1 MNLSIKEKIY
11 GALFGYAIGDALGLG
26 TEFMTRGEA
35 GRRYP
40 GGLRDYSKIIRDVH
54 RSMWRRGE
62 WTNDTEEVL
71 AVTESI
77 CACGRPDCNDFAHRL
92 HEFYCRRP
100 DDMPAHMRWL
110 FNDRNY
116 LDDPV
121 ETAKSVW
128 HKMKNL
134 DASNEC
140 LGREVII
147 GLWSDNL
154 RENALR
160 FCQLTH
166 PHPRCECSALLVATM
181 TNSLMWHDRPAD
193 LGTLLSIANDID
205 PATLEFVEMA
215 HDGKLSEMNLD
226 DPSTLWYVRKAMGS
240 ALWELFHCDS
250 PEEGLYM
257 LVDAAGDADTNA
269 ALGTALLGLKYGY
282 SALPGALVENLL
294 GRERVE
300 AAADSLC
307 RLLTEKFSPIS

>member
-1 MNLSIKEKIY
+1 
-11 GALFGYAIGDALGLG
+11 
-26 TEFMTRGEA
+26 MTRSEA

-40 GGLRDYSKIIRDVH
+40 GGLRDYSMIIRDVH

-77 CACGRPDCNDFAHRL
+77 CACEGPDCNDFARRL
-92 HEFYCRRP
+92 HEFYCMRS
-100 DDMPAHMRWL
+100 DDIPAHMRWL

-121 ETAKSVW
+121 ETAKNVW
-128 HKMKNL
+128 NRMKNL

-154 RENALR
+154 RGNALR

-181 TNSLMWHDRPAD
+181 ANSLMWHDRPAD
-193 LGTLLSIANDID
+193 LGTLLSIANDAD
-205 PATLEFVEMA
+205 PATLEFVEIA

-226 DPSTLWYVRKAMGS
+226 DPSTLWYVRKTMGS
-240 ALWELFHCDS
+240 ALWALLHCDS
-250 PEEGLYM
+250 PEEGLYR
-257 LVDAAGDADTNA
+257 LVDAAGDAAGSQIRIFRA
-269 ALGTALLGLKYGY
+269 AGWPCGESPGQGTGRGCRRLPLQAPDGEIRTDILTSTTHILYNKYDR
-282 SALPGALVENLL
+282 NL
-294 GRERVE
+294 R
-300 AAADSLC
+300 
-307 RLLTEKFSPIS
+307 

>member
-1 MNLSIKEKIY
+1 M
-11 GALFGYAIGDALGLG
+11 
-26 TEFMTRGEA
+26 
-35 GRRYP
+35 
-40 GGLRDYSKIIRDVH
+40 
-54 RSMWRRGE
+54 
-62 WTNDTEEVL
+62 
-71 AVTESI
+71 
-77 CACGRPDCNDFAHRL
+77 
-92 HEFYCRRP
+92 
-100 DDMPAHMRWL
+100 
-110 FNDRNY
+110 
-116 LDDPV
+116 
-121 ETAKSVW
+121 
-128 HKMKNL
+128 
-134 DASNEC
+134 
-140 LGREVII
+140 II

-240 ALWELFHCDS
+240 ALWVLFHCDS

-307 RLLTEKFSPIS
+307 KLLTEKFSPIS